1 MITQTLQSV
10 DYINSMPT
18 DIVISGKKDYES
30 TRGIFHNVIL
40 GILMILMPFMIS
52 TFLNS
57 VNVQSE
63 YNMQRIRAEV
73 MTLEKQNVVMKLEVT
88 KLGAPVRI
96 QKIAETKLG
105 MNLPVRNIYGSSDV
119 SQLSEHGRR

>member
-119 SQLSEHGRR
+119 SQLSEHGR

>member
-88 KLGAPVRI
+88 KLSAPVRI

>member
-1 MITQTLQSV
+1 MITQTLQNV
-10 DYINSMPT
+10 NYMNSMPA
-18 DIVISGKKDYES
+18 DIAIPQREETES

-57 VNVQSE
+57 INVQSE
-63 YNMQRIRAEV
+63 YNMQRIRSEV

-105 MNLPVRNIYGSSDV
+105 MNLPVRNIYGSSD
-119 SQLSEHGRR
+119 SSKSTGTNHR

>member
-52 TFLNS
+52 TFLNC

-88 KLGAPVRI
+88 KLSAPVRI

-119 SQLSEHGRR
+119 SQLSEHGR

>member
-1 MITQTLQSV
+1 MITQTLQNV
-10 DYINSMPT
+10 NYINSMPA
-18 DIVISGKKDYES
+18 DIVISQREENES
-30 TRGIFHNVIL
+30 SRGIFHNVIL

-63 YNMQRIRAEV
+63 YNMQRIRSEV
-73 MTLEKQNVVMKLEVT
+73 MALERQNVVTKLEVT

-105 MNLPVRNIYGSSDV
+105 MNLPVRNIYGSTDS
-119 SQLSEHGRR
+119 SRTAGQNHR

>member
-88 KLGAPVRI
+88 KLSAPVRI

-119 SQLSEHGRR
+119 SQLSEHGR

>member
-40 GILMILMPFMIS
+40 GILMVLMPFMIS

-63 YNMQRIRAEV
+63 YNMQR
-73 MTLEKQNVVMKLEVT
+73 
-88 KLGAPVRI
+88 
-96 QKIAETKLG
+96 
-105 MNLPVRNIYGSSDV
+105 DV
-119 SQLSEHGRR
+119 P